1 MAVNSGEESVLK
13 KLNKRPSSHFL
24 DELNLIMKKLLLA
37 TALAALTAPVFA
49 QTAFTVNGQTVSV
62 AEQKELMKVL
72 ADRGVKD
79 QKQQLEAARSILAQE
94 KLIEEA
100 KSKKNEAVKSQK
112 ANIAQDPAVKA
123 LIAER
128 KTEIYSAELVR
139 KNAAAHP
146 LTDADLK
153 KTYEEVKKQYDPNEI
168 KVRHILVKTEQEA
181 KDIIKSLNA
190 GGDFAAIAKE
200 KSLDQGTAAQG
211 GEIPFTNIRRIAIPG
226 FAETAMALNKGSL
239 LPVPFHSALGYHVI
253 QLQDKR
259 EVPLPSFDALK
270 PQIQNLAAQ
279 RQAQQYMADL
289 MRNAKIAE
297 AAPAKKK
304 SSK

>member
-100 KSKKNEAVKSQK
+100 AKK

-270 PQIQNLAAQ
+270 SQIQNLAAQ

>member
-37 TALAALTAPVFA
+37 TALAALAAPVFA

-100 KSKKNEAVKSQK
+100 AKK

>member
-100 KSKKNEAVKSQK
+100 AKK

-279 RQAQQYMADL
+279 RQAKQYMADL

>member
-62 AEQKELMKVL
+62 AEQKELMKAL

-100 KSKKNEAVKSQK
+100 AKK

>member
-79 QKQQLEAARSILAQE
+79 QKQQLKAARSILAQE

-100 KSKKNEAVKSQK
+100 AKK

>member
-100 KSKKNEAVKSQK
+100 AKK

-270 PQIQNLAAQ
+270 PQIQNLELLNV
-279 RQAQQYMADL
+279 R
-289 MRNAKIAE
+289 
-297 AAPAKKK
+297 P
-304 SSK
+304 SSTWLI

>member
-49 QTAFTVNGQTVSV
+49 QTAFTVNGQTVYV

-100 KSKKNEAVKSQK
+100 AKK

-270 PQIQNLAAQ
+270 PQIQKLAAQ

>member
-100 KSKKNEAVKSQK
+100 AKK

-259 EVPLPSFDALK
+259 EVPLPSFDSLK
-270 PQIQNLAAQ
+270 PQIQKLAAQ

>member
-94 KLIEEA
+94 KLIEDAA
-100 KSKKNEAVKSQK
+100 KK

>member
-79 QKQQLEAARSILAQE
+79 QKQQREAARSILAQE

-100 KSKKNEAVKSQK
+100 AKK

>member
-49 QTAFTVNGQTVSV
+49 QTSFTVNGQTVSV

-100 KSKKNEAVKSQK
+100 AKK

>member
-100 KSKKNEAVKSQK
+100 AKK

-211 GEIPFTNIRRIAIPG
+211 GEIPFTNIRRIAILG

>member
-79 QKQQLEAARSILAQE
+79 QKQQLEAARSILVQE

-100 KSKKNEAVKSQK
+100 AKK

>member
-100 KSKKNEAVKSQK
+100 AKK
-112 ANIAQDPAVKA
+112 ANIAQDPAFKA

>member
-100 KSKKNEAVKSQK
+100 AKK

-211 GEIPFTNIRRIAIPG
+211 GEIPFINIRRIAIPG

>member
-1 MAVNSGEESVLK
+1 
-13 KLNKRPSSHFL
+13 L

-100 KSKKNEAVKSQK
+100 AKK

-270 PQIQNLAAQ
+270 PQIQKLAAQ

>member
-100 KSKKNEAVKSQK
+100 AKK

-123 LIAER
+123 LISER

>member
-1 MAVNSGEESVLK
+1 VAVNSGEESVLK

-24 DELNLIMKKLLLA
+24 DEFNLIMKKLLLA

-100 KSKKNEAVKSQK
+100 AKK

>member
-1 MAVNSGEESVLK
+1 VAVNSGEESVLK

-100 KSKKNEAVKSQK
+100 AKK
-112 ANIAQDPAVKA
+112 ANIAQDPSVKA

>member
-1 MAVNSGEESVLK
+1 MTVNSGEESVLK

-100 KSKKNEAVKSQK
+100 AKK

-304 SSK
+304 FSK

>member
-100 KSKKNEAVKSQK
+100 AKK

-239 LPVPFHSALGYHVI
+239 LPVPFHSVLGYHVI

>member
-1 MAVNSGEESVLK
+1 MEVNSGEESVLK

-49 QTAFTVNGQTVSV
+49 QTAFTVNGQTISV

-100 KSKKNEAVKSQK
+100 AKK

-190 GGDFAAIAKE
+190 GGDFAVIAKE

>member
-37 TALAALTAPVFA
+37 TALTALTAPVFA

-100 KSKKNEAVKSQK
+100 AKK
-112 ANIAQDPAVKA
+112 ANIAKDPAVKA

>member
-37 TALAALTAPVFA
+37 TALAALAAPVFA

-94 KLIEEA
+94 KLIAEA
-100 KSKKNEAVKSQK
+100 AKK

-289 MRNAKIAE
+289 MKNAKIAE

>member
-1 MAVNSGEESVLK
+1 MDK
-13 KLNKRPSSHFL
+13 
-24 DELNLIMKKLLLA
+24 LNLIMKKLLLA
-37 TALAALTAPVFA
+37 TALAALAAPVFA

-62 AEQKELMKVL
+62 ADQQELMKVL

-100 KSKKNEAVKSQK
+100 AKK

-128 KTEIYSAELVR
+128 QTEIYSAELVR

-181 KDIIKSLNA
+181 KDIIKSFNA
-190 GGDFAAIAKE
+190 GGDFATIAKE

-226 FAETAMALNKGSL
+226 FAETAMALNKGAL

-289 MRNAKIAE
+289 MKNAKIAE

>member
-24 DELNLIMKKLLLA
+24 DELNLIMKKLLLV
-37 TALAALTAPVFA
+37 TALAALAAPVFA

-62 AEQKELMKVL
+62 ADQQELMKVL

-100 KSKKNEAVKSQK
+100 AKK

-270 PQIQNLAAQ
+270 PQIQKLAAQ

>member
-13 KLNKRPSSHFL
+13 KLIKRPSSHFL

-100 KSKKNEAVKSQK
+100 AKK

>member
-37 TALAALTAPVFA
+37 TALAALTTPVFA

-100 KSKKNEAVKSQK
+100 AKK

>member
-100 KSKKNEAVKSQK
+100 AKK

-226 FAETAMALNKGSL
+226 FAETAMALNKGAL

>member
-100 KSKKNEAVKSQK
+100 AKK

-226 FAETAMALNKGSL
+226 FAKTAMALNKGSL

>member
-94 KLIEEA
+94 KLIKEA
-100 KSKKNEAVKSQK
+100 AKK

-146 LTDADLK
+146 LTDANLK

-297 AAPAKKK
+297 ASPAKKK

>member
-1 MAVNSGEESVLK
+1 
-13 KLNKRPSSHFL
+13 
-24 DELNLIMKKLLLA
+24 MKKLLLA
-37 TALAALTAPVFA
+37 TALAALAAPVFA

-62 AEQKELMKVL
+62 ADQQELMKVL

-100 KSKKNEAVKSQK
+100 AKK

-128 KTEIYSAELVR
+128 QTEIYSAELVR

-146 LTDADLK
+146 LTDAGLK

-190 GGDFAAIAKE
+190 GGDFATIAKE

-226 FAETAMALNKGSL
+226 FAETAMALNKGAL

-289 MRNAKIAE
+289 MKNAKIAE

>member
-13 KLNKRPSSHFL
+13 KLNKRPSSLFL

-100 KSKKNEAVKSQK
+100 AKK

>member
-13 KLNKRPSSHFL
+13 KSNKRPSSHFL

-37 TALAALTAPVFA
+37 TALAALAAPVFA

-100 KSKKNEAVKSQK
+100 AKK

-289 MRNAKIAE
+289 MKNAKVAE

>member
-49 QTAFTVNGQTVSV
+49 QTAFTVNGQTISV

-100 KSKKNEAVKSQK
+100 AKK
-112 ANIAQDPAVKA
+112 ANIAQVPAVKA

-190 GGDFAAIAKE
+190 GGDFAVIAKE

>member
-100 KSKKNEAVKSQK
+100 AKK

-239 LPVPFHSALGYHVI
+239 LPVPFHSALCYHVI

>member
-100 KSKKNEAVKSQK
+100 AKK
-112 ANIAQDPAVKA
+112 ANIAQDPSVKA

>member
-1 MAVNSGEESVLK
+1 MAVNSGKESVLK

-100 KSKKNEAVKSQK
+100 AKK

>member
-100 KSKKNEAVKSQK
+100 AKK

-211 GEIPFTNIRRIAIPG
+211 GEILFTNIRRIAIPG